1 MENGDTKMN
10 REIVRLADFDGQTI
24 EVDGIFEC
32 GERYP
37 QFGLPL
43 SDGKRI
49 AFVYQNTN
57 AGKVLEQN
65 FDQLVDLSY
74 KLKVKIVGRGVY
86 IESLTDG
93 KPLVPPETVQTRI
106 AL

>member
-1 MENGDTKMN
+1 MENGEKLN

-32 GERYP
+32 GTQYP

-49 AFVYQNTN
+49 VFVYQNTN
-57 AGKVLEQN
+57 AGRVLEEHY
-65 FDQLVDLSY
+65 DELVDLRY
-74 KLKVKIVGRGVY
+74 KLGVKVHGRGVY

-93 KPLVPPETVQTRI
+93 QPLAKPEGVQTRI